1 MGFFMSGGTQYAD
14 DPIVKKVTE
23 ALQRKFPQAGNP
35 PGGSGSGSGGAA
47 KPASG
52 GASKPHDD
60 LD

>member
-1 MGFFMSGGTQYAD
+1 MSGGTQYAD

-23 ALQRKFPQAGNP
+23 ALQKKFPQGKP
-35 PGGSGSGSGGAA
+35 PGGAGAA

-52 GASKPHDD
+52 GGGGAGKPHDD

>member
-23 ALQRKFPQAGNP
+23 ALQRKFPQAAGKP
-35 PGGSGSGSGGAA
+35 PGGGAA
-47 KPASG
+47 KPAGSG
-52 GASKPHDD
+52 GESKPHDD

>member
-23 ALQRKFPQAGNP
+23 ALQRKFPQAAGKP
-35 PGGSGSGSGGAA
+35 PGGGDAA
-47 KPASG
+47 KPAGSG